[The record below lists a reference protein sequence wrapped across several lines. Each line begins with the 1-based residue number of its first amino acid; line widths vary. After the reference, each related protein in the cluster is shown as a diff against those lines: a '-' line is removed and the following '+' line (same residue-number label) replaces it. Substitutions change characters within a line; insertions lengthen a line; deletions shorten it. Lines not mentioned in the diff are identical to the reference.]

1 MCPPSRRVTN
11 RELASRHCQRAAA
24 HQPHTSAPH
33 PKLAPFSKKLS
44 REPGRRP
51 AYTTLHYSKMG
62 SEKKRKRQEQ
72 NGERPAKKAA
82 VAQAQGNVRVQYIDN
97 DDVPGPIIGSTPLI
111 LPNCNSGQV
120 AETRIASTP
129 GLKFPSQITF
139 KSYKR
144 TKVLPTG
151 SISELLLQSSEH
163 SRLDYTAREE
173 KDGSSESKLKDY
185 VGVYDPT
192 TGKVQIMPVKRVTVR
207 STLRSETEELQNRQA
222 RIEAAQSTFTAKR
235 HALAAEFGSKRSRKA
250 IEDMTQNAIQRG
262 DATKDEG
269 MAENVLQGMSGA
281 TDAMPTTAQLAAAVD
296 ESKPR
301 PRANISAEYPIDV
314 YPTDVVVGK
323 ELMALIE
330 VSDWVSASESGQ
342 GVEVGSR
349 FVAKRITKLAKNKQY
364 QKLKVLR
371 FILLCVKL
379 NDIAKPGKGG
389 AKRIPPKG
397 KFETAMGEDVPAA
410 LGNTIRRRFASEYV
424 VPCLLRSCMLTN
436 FRNNDLPRWNI
447 DNLITHA
454 CAAALIVDDFEVDVN
469 DLKEDFKLDNKMY
482 VPKAPWC

>member
-1 MCPPSRRVTN
+1 
-11 RELASRHCQRAAA
+11 
-24 HQPHTSAPH
+24 
-33 PKLAPFSKKLS
+33 
-44 REPGRRP
+44 
-51 AYTTLHYSKMG
+51 MG
-62 SEKKRKRQEQ
+62 NEKKRKRQEQ

-82 VAQAQGNVRVQYIDN
+82 VPQAEGNVRVQYIDN
-97 DDVPGPIIGSTPLI
+97 DDVPGPI
-111 LPNCNSGQV
+111 
-120 AETRIASTP
+120 IASTP

-151 SISELLLQSSEH
+151 NITELLLQSSEH

-185 VGVYDPT
+185 VGVYDPA
-192 TGKVQIMPVKRVTVR
+192 TGKMQIMPVKRVTVR

-281 TDAMPTTAQLAAAVD
+281 TDDMPTTAQLAAAVD

-301 PRANISAEYPIDV
+301 PRANLSAEYPIDV
-314 YPTDVVVGK
+314 YPIDVVVGK

-330 VSDWVSASESGQ
+330 VNDWVTASESGK

-349 FVAKRITKLAKNKQY
+349 FVAKRITKLVKNKQY
-364 QKLKVLR
+364 QKLKVLC

-379 NDIAKPGKGG
+379 NDIAKPGKG
-389 AKRIPPKG
+389 AKRLPPKG
-397 KFETAMGEDVPAA
+397 KFEAAIGEDVPAA
-410 LGNTIRRRFASEYV
+410 LGNTIRRRFATE
-424 VPCLLRSCMLTN
+424 
-436 FRNNDLPRWNI
+436 NNDLPRWNI

-454 CAAALIVDDFEVDVN
+454 CASALIVDDFEVDVN
-469 DLKEDFKLDNKMY
+469 DLKEDFKLDNKMIKQY
-482 VPKAPWC
+482 FAELGCRLNLPTEADRTKLKITKAESSSHTIAKLKLPLKFPQLGRGPPKKR